1 MDSERYSRQ
10 TGLPEIGPQGQA
22 KISRARVLIVG
33 VGGLGSPISLYLAG
47 AGVGHI
53 GLVDDDVV
61 SPSNLHRQVLYTT
74 AETGQSKAAQAARRL
89 TALNPEVEVT
99 ALAVRLTEE
108 NAEEI
113 VSNYDIVVD
122 GCDNYAT
129 RYVIDDVC
137 RRLGKPYVY
146 GAVCGFEGQ
155 ASVFHA
161 TPSSLGYRNLYPT
174 PPTPPASK
182 ALVGMTPGVVGSILA
197 HETLKLICGYGP
209 TLDGRLWTIN
219 LLTMESFTLAL

>member
-89 TALNPEVEVT
+89 TALNPDVEVT
-99 ALAVRLTEE
+99 AQAIRLTEE

-113 VSNYDIVVD
+113 VSDYDIVVD

-129 RYVIDDVC
+129 RYIIDDVC

-161 TPSSLGYRNLYPT
+161 TPSSPGYRNLYPT
-174 PPTPPASK
+174 PPPPPASK
-182 ALVGMTPGVVGSILA
+182 ALVGMTPGVVGIILA

>member
-10 TGLPEIGPQGQA
+10 TGLPEIGPEGQA

-53 GLVDDDVV
+53 GLIDDDVV

-74 AETGQSKAAQAARRL
+74 AETGQSKATQAAQRL
-89 TALNPEVEVT
+89 TALNPDVEIK
-99 ALAVRLTEE
+99 ALAVRLTED

-113 VSNYDIVVD
+113 VRDYDIVVD

-129 RYVIDDVC
+129 RYLIDGVC
-137 RRLGKPYVY
+137 RRQGKPYVY
-146 GAVCGFEGQ
+146 GAVSGFEGQ
-155 ASVFHA
+155 ASVFHLSA
-161 TPSSLGYRNLYPT
+161 SSPGYRDLYPT
-174 PPTPPASK
+174 PPPPPASK

-209 TLDGRLWTIN
+209 SLDGRLWTIN
-219 LLTMESFTLAL
+219 LLTMECFTLAL

>member
-89 TALNPEVEVT
+89 TALNPDVEVT
-99 ALAVRLTEE
+99 ALAVRLTED

-161 TPSSLGYRNLYPT
+161 TPSSPGYRNLYPT
-174 PPTPPASK
+174 PPPPPASK

>member
-89 TALNPEVEVT
+89 TALNPDVEVT
-99 ALAVRLTEE
+99 AQAIRLTEE

-113 VSNYDIVVD
+113 VSDYDIVVD

-129 RYVIDDVC
+129 RYIIDDVC

-174 PPTPPASK
+174 PPPPPASK

-219 LLTMESFTLAL
+219 LMTMESFTLAL

>member
-33 VGGLGSPISLYLAG
+33 VGGLGSPLSLYLAG

-89 TALNPEVEVT
+89 TALNPDVEVT
-99 ALAVRLTEE
+99 AQAVRLTED

-129 RYVIDDVC
+129 RYIIDDIC

-161 TPSSLGYRNLYPT
+161 TPSSPGYRNLYPT
-174 PPTPPASK
+174 PPPPPASK
-182 ALVGMTPGVVGSILA
+182 ALVGMTPGVVGIILA

>member
-1 MDSERYSRQ
+1 M
-10 TGLPEIGPQGQA
+10 
-22 KISRARVLIVG
+22 
-33 VGGLGSPISLYLAG
+33 
-47 AGVGHI
+47 GHI

-89 TALNPEVEVT
+89 TALNPDVEVT
-99 ALAVRLTEE
+99 ALAVRLTED

-129 RYVIDDVC
+129 RYIIDDVC

-161 TPSSLGYRNLYPT
+161 TPSSPGYRNLYPT
-174 PPTPPASK
+174 PPPPPASK
-182 ALVGMTPGVVGSILA
+182 ALVGMTPSVVGSILA
-197 HETLKLICGYGP
+197 HETLKIICGYGP

>member
-74 AETGQSKAAQAARRL
+74 AETGQSKAVQAARRL

-99 ALAVRLTEE
+99 ALAVRLTKE

-161 TPSSLGYRNLYPT
+161 TPSSPGYRNLYPT
-174 PPTPPASK
+174 PPPPPASK

>member
-10 TGLPEIGPQGQA
+10 TGLPQIGTEGQT

-99 ALAVRLTEE
+99 ALAVRLTKE

-161 TPSSLGYRNLYPT
+161 TPSSPGYRNLYPT
-174 PPTPPASK
+174 PPPPPASK

>member
-22 KISRARVLIVG
+22 QISRARVLIVG

-74 AETGQSKAAQAARRL
+74 AETGEDKASQAAQRL

-99 ALAVRLTEE
+99 ALTIRLTEE

-113 VSNYDIVVD
+113 VRDYDIVVD

-129 RYVIDDVC
+129 RYIIDDVC

-161 TPSSLGYRNLYPT
+161 TPSSPGYRNLYPT
-174 PPTPPASK
+174 PPPPPASK

>member
-74 AETGQSKAAQAARRL
+74 AETGQSKAAQAAQRL
-89 TALNPEVEVT
+89 TALNPDVEVT
-99 ALAVRLTEE
+99 ALAIRLTEE

-129 RYVIDDVC
+129 RYIIDDIC

-161 TPSSLGYRNLYPT
+161 TPSSPGYRNLYPT
-174 PPTPPASK
+174 PPPPPASK

>member
-89 TALNPEVEVT
+89 TALNPDVEVT

-174 PPTPPASK
+174 PPPPPASK

>member
-89 TALNPEVEVT
+89 TALNPDVEVT
-99 ALAVRLTEE
+99 ALAVRLTED

-129 RYVIDDVC
+129 RYIIDDVC

-161 TPSSLGYRNLYPT
+161 TPSSPGYRNLYPT
-174 PPTPPASK
+174 PPPPPASK
-182 ALVGMTPGVVGSILA
+182 ALAGMTPGVVGSILA

>member
-10 TGLPEIGPQGQA
+10 TGLPQIGTEGQT

-33 VGGLGSPISLYLAG
+33 VGGLGSPISLYLTG

-53 GLVDDDVV
+53 GLIDDDVV
-61 SPSNLHRQVLYTT
+61 SPSNLHRQVLYATT
-74 AETGQSKAAQAARRL
+74 ETGQSKAAQAAQRL
-89 TALNPEVEVT
+89 TALNPDVEVT
-99 ALAVRLTEE
+99 ALAIRLTED

-113 VSNYDIVVD
+113 VCNYDIVVD

-129 RYVIDDVC
+129 RYIIDDVC

-174 PPTPPASK
+174 PPPPPASK

-209 TLDGRLWTIN
+209 TLAGRLWTIN

>member
-22 KISRARVLIVG
+22 QISRARVLIVG

-99 ALAVRLTEE
+99 ALAVRLTED

-129 RYVIDDVC
+129 RYIIDDVC

-161 TPSSLGYRNLYPT
+161 TPSSPGYRNLYPT
-174 PPTPPASK
+174 PPPPPASK

>member
-22 KISRARVLIVG
+22 QISRARVLIVG
-33 VGGLGSPISLYLAG
+33 VGGLGSPLSLYLAG

-89 TALNPEVEVT
+89 TALNPDVEVT
-99 ALAVRLTEE
+99 AQAVRLTED

-129 RYVIDDVC
+129 RYIIDDIC

-161 TPSSLGYRNLYPT
+161 TPSSPGYRNLYPT
-174 PPTPPASK
+174 PPPPPASK
-182 ALVGMTPGVVGSILA
+182 ALVGMTPGVVGIILA

>member
-99 ALAVRLTEE
+99 ALAVRLTED

-129 RYVIDDVC
+129 RYIIDDVC
-137 RRLGKPYVY
+137 RRQGKPYVY

-161 TPSSLGYRNLYPT
+161 TPSSLGYRKLYPT
-174 PPTPPASK
+174 PPPPPASK

>member
-89 TALNPEVEVT
+89 TALNPDVEVT
-99 ALAVRLTEE
+99 ALAVRLTED

-129 RYVIDDVC
+129 RYIIDDVC

-161 TPSSLGYRNLYPT
+161 TPSSPGYRNLYPT
-174 PPTPPASK
+174 PPPPPASK
-182 ALVGMTPGVVGSILA
+182 ALVGMTPSVVGSILA
-197 HETLKLICGYGP
+197 HETLKIICGYGP

>member
-61 SPSNLHRQVLYTT
+61 SSSNLHRQVLYTT

-99 ALAVRLTEE
+99 ALAVRLTED

-129 RYVIDDVC
+129 RYIIDDVC
-137 RRLGKPYVY
+137 RRQGKPYVY

-161 TPSSLGYRNLYPT
+161 TPSSLGYRKLYPT
-174 PPTPPASK
+174 PPPPPASK

>member
-74 AETGQSKAAQAARRL
+74 AETGQSKAAQAAQRL
-89 TALNPEVEVT
+89 TALNPEVEIK
-99 ALAVRLTEE
+99 ALAVRLTED

-113 VSNYDIVVD
+113 VRDYDIVVD

-129 RYVIDDVC
+129 RYIIDDVC

-161 TPSSLGYRNLYPT
+161 TPSSPGYRNLYPT
-174 PPTPPASK
+174 PPPPPASK

>member
-89 TALNPEVEVT
+89 TALNPDVEVT
-99 ALAVRLTEE
+99 AQAIRLTEE

-113 VSNYDIVVD
+113 VSDYDIVVD

-129 RYVIDDVC
+129 RYIIDDVC

-161 TPSSLGYRNLYPT
+161 TPSSPGYRNLYPT
-174 PPTPPASK
+174 PPPPPASK
-182 ALVGMTPGVVGSILA
+182 ALVGMTPGVVGIILA

-219 LLTMESFTLAL
+219 LMTMESFTLAL